1 MKWLKNLFSS
11 DKNNSNEKPQE
22 QNNIHTIEDKYTS
35 SEPWIDVVRI
45 NMEDKNNPSTGYFE
59 LDWNKAFVNQLT
71 EAGYSG
77 RTEEEIVEQWFN
89 DLCRG
94 VISDNLPQ

>member
-1 MKWLKNLFSS
+1 MKWLKNIFSS
-11 DKNNSNEKPQE
+11 KGKKPDESNE
-22 QNNIHTIEDKYTS
+22 NIHTIEDKYKS
-35 SEPWIDVVRI
+35 NEPWIDVVRI

-59 LDWNKAFVNQLT
+59 LDWNTAFVNQLK

-94 VISDNLPQ
+94 VISDTLPE